1 MTPEE
6 FLVIFFIIINALIY
20 RLWWRGRQVAVNTSY
35 RFEREIESK
44 DEAIRYLKR
53 SLLELEEINNG
64 LRSQVTKSME
74 RNRRQH

>member
-6 FLVIFFIIINALIY
+6 STIVFLIITNLLIL
-20 RLWWRGRQVAVNTSY
+20 RLWWRRKQVAVNTSC

-44 DEAIRYLKR
+44 DESIQYYKR

-74 RNRRQH
+74 RNRTKH